1 MHLLA
6 IVLLASKKS
15 AVRWLIHLG
24 GPGLIL
30 LGLAD
35 NSPIPLPGSVD
46 VATILLAAHHRS
58 LWLYYAIMA
67 AAGAVLGGYLTYHIA
82 RTGGKENFENRFSKK
97 SIARAYTRFES

>member
-1 MHLLA
+1 MHFLV

-35 NSPIPLPGSVD
+35 NSLIPLPGSTD
-46 VATILLAAHHRS
+46 VVTILLAAHHRS
-58 LWLYYAIMA
+58 VWLYYAIMA
-67 AAGAVLGGYLTYHIA
+67 TAGAVLGGHITY
-82 RTGGKENFENRFSKK
+82 RVPRNGGIGTLEKKFSEQKTAKE
-97 SIARAYTRFES
+97 YTLSE